1 MLKPIITMRVFFVAL
16 LPCLLSLS
24 VDAAKRSIAVF
35 STMPPKE
42 KASVARKQKLDWEQ
56 ISGDVSISYFTVAEQ
71 RAFLQKKECPN
82 AIKVFDQLQA
92 NLPMQAEIFKWCALS
107 TTTADVAV
115 WMDSS
120 CPIIN
125 MKAVQKIVS
134 NSYNVAVMDETTNS
148 THGSYVQMQTTK
160 ESKEFAAKML
170 QLIVTSELDHLQS
183 RALLIPQT
191 TYKMIKQMDSTKD
204 WHSLTL
210 SCRKGTAQEQL
221 SSKNHLSCPTGGYC
235 CSIQDTQAEQ
245 TLFLSRQYV
254 LPYQILPPL
263 DQLPKPVHGRR
274 GSEMERD
281 VPFIST
287 IAVKDLDV
295 PKERNTPNF
304 YEMLAE
310 ENCLPHHDDCT
321 KCLRDKGG
329 ATCTTC
335 QAHCACYCERLCHTN
350 IPEKAIFQE
359 WTVTPPRYA
368 KHPTRLIPRI
378 IHQTWFEE
386 MTEEN
391 YPNMSR
397 FLESFKQS
405 GWEHRFYTDDD
416 VVAFLQMHFP
426 PAVLEA
432 YQALIPG
439 AFKADLFRYCVLLIH
454 GGVYADVDI
463 QLESALDF
471 SIPSDVGFMVPVD
484 EPGKPVERQMCVW
497 NGFIAAAPSHPFIAK
512 AIETIV
518 NQVRNRFTS
527 VDIDATFCPDPELS
541 ILHAYDTLFTA
552 GPCMLGSSINRVL
565 GRNAQSSH
573 IPGELRGLWNGPQR
587 DVTKVGTSFVKTFDG
602 PRHVEQRIPGR
613 IIILHQNKWDMGAHR
628 FTFLEQN
635 LVVAATD
642 LPDSNDRAANIDNE
656 EDSEQNEDVKQQLQH
671 YSQAHAKTGIYGLE
685 HLYHDRNIANEEI
698 RIVIDATLF
707 SKQQIEVVV

>member
-1 MLKPIITMRVFFVAL
+1 MKSCLLLL
-16 LPCLLSLS
+16 LPCSLSLA
-24 VDAAKRSIAVF
+24 VDAAKRSVAVY

-56 ISGDVSISYFTVAEQ
+56 ISTPKDDLSISYLSKSEQ
-71 RAFLQKKECPN
+71 RDFLQKHECPN
-82 AIKVFDQLQA
+82 AVKVFDQLQA
-92 NLPMQAEIFKWCALS
+92 NVPMQSEIYKWCALA
-107 TTTADVAV
+107 TTSADVAI
-115 WMDSS
+115 WMDSA

-134 NSYNVAVMDETTNS
+134 NPYNVAVVDESTNS
-148 THGSYVQMQTTK
+148 THGSYIQLQVTK
-160 ESKEFAAKML
+160 ESKEFASKML
-170 QLIVTSELDHLQS
+170 QLIVTAELDHLQS

-191 TYKMIKQMDSTKD
+191 TYKFISRVDSNMMD
-204 WHSLTL
+204 WYELTL
-210 SCRKGTAQEQL
+210 SCRKGTAQEQMA
-221 SSKNHLSCPTGGYC
+221 SQNHLACPTGVYC
-235 CSIQDTQAEQ
+235 CSIQDTKAEQ
-245 TLFLSRQYV
+245 TLLLSRHFV
-254 LPYQILPPL
+254 LPYQVLPPL
-263 DQLPKPVHGRR
+263 DELPKPVQGRR
-274 GSEMERD
+274 AAMEQD

-287 IAVKDLDV
+287 IAVKELDA
-295 PKERNTPNF
+295 PAQRDTPNF
-304 YEMLAE
+304 YDMLAKD
-310 ENCLPHHDDCT
+310 NCLPLHDDCS

-329 ATCTTC
+329 ATCSTC
-335 QAHCACYCERLCHTN
+335 KSHCACYCERLCQTE
-350 IPEKAIFQE
+350 IPEKAIVQE

-386 MTEEN
+386 MDEEN

-416 VVAFLQMHFP
+416 IVAFLQLHFP
-426 PAVLEA
+426 PAVLDA
-432 YQALIPG
+432 YQAIIPG

-463 QLESALDF
+463 HLESALDF
-471 SIPSDVGFMVPVD
+471 SIPPDVGFMVPVD
-484 EPGKPVERQMCVW
+484 EPGKPVARQMCVW
-497 NGFIAAAPSHPFIAK
+497 NGFIAAAPSHPFLAK

-541 ILHAYDTLFTA
+541 MLHAYDTLFTA

-573 IPGELRGLWNGPQR
+573 VPGELLGLWNGPQR
-587 DVTKVGTSFVKTFDG
+587 DVTKQGTSFVKTVEG
-602 PRHVEQRIPGR
+602 PRYVEQRIPGR
-613 IIILHQNKWDMGAHR
+613 TVILHQNKWDMGAHR

-642 LPDSNDRAANIDNE
+642 LPDSNDREANIELDNE
-656 EDSEQNEDVKQQLQH
+656 ENSENEEVKQQHLH
-671 YSQAHAKTGIYGLE
+671 YSKAHSKTGIYGLQ
-685 HLYHDRNIANEEI
+685 HLYHDRVIANEEI

-707 SKQQIEVVV
+707 SKKQIEVVV